1 MLAFPTAPSA
11 ALTVDEITQ
20 RKKELQRRL
29 EIFVHNEVSTFQ
41 SDNCVSISDVD
52 FEFTTV
58 QKLIDVHPRLV
69 LIGVNV
75 EIKI

>member
-1 MLAFPTAPSA
+1 MLAFPTTPSV
-11 ALTVDEITQ
+11 ALTVDKIAQ
-20 RKKELQRRL
+20 RKQELQRRL
-29 EIFVHNEVSTFQ
+29 EIFVHNELSIFQ
-41 SDNCVSISDVD
+41 SENCVSISDVD

-69 LIGVNV
+69 LTKVSI